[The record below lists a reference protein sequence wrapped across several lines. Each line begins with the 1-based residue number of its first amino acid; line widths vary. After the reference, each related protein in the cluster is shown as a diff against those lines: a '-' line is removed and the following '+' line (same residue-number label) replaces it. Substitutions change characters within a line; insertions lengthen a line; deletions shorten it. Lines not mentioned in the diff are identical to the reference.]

1 MGGEDEGKTY
11 DISPPHKGREG
22 YIHVDVNVHDR
33 EGNVVEKL
41 THVYA
46 VFDGDSKTVNYY
58 DAETGGEYR
67 GSSSWDNTILHTGS
81 SSSSDSGSAESGSSE
96 SSDPNES
103 E

>member
-58 DAETGGEYR
+58 DAETGSIEVVHHGTTQSYTLAVPHPQIQDLQNQVPQNPPIPM
-67 GSSSWDNTILHTGS
+67 SQNK
-81 SSSSDSGSAESGSSE
+81 
-96 SSDPNES
+96 
-103 E
+103 